1 MIRLSVREVC
11 PDSRV
16 FRADGQRLRAAIQD
30 AWNGEGPVQLDF
42 EGELI
47 ASISFLD
54 EGVAALFVDHD
65 AEVIRAR
72 LQIVGLTEPD
82 RKMLNGLVA
91 KRRAQR
97 TAA

>member
-1 MIRLSVREVC
+1 MARLRVRDVC

-16 FRADGQRLRAAIQD
+16 LRADGQRLRAAIED
-30 AWNGEGPVQLDF
+30 AWRAEEPVELDF
-42 EGELI
+42 DGELI

-54 EGVAALFVDHD
+54 EGVAVLFVDHD
-65 AEVIRAR
+65 AESIRTR
-72 LQIVGLTEPD
+72 LRIVGLTEPD
-82 RKMLNGLVA
+82 RPMLNGLVA